1 MRIFKNLVHWFSP
14 VAVLENWSFRFFC
27 INDE

>member
-14 VAVLENWSFRFFC
+14 VAVLENWSFRFLYQ
-27 INDE
+27 